1 MLISRLAAFGLLAL
15 IAVPAHAGFVSLEGD
30 PPDYDFLSPKVCCV
44 DVAAGNMLA
53 YLARHKKGVKD
64 TLKDPKTEQEDFH
77 KRYDPEF
84 KSPDAASADQAKSA
98 WEKTLADK
106 GLEGSVKLFRTR
118 DLKYETLV
126 KEWKDDEIIMLLMSS
141 GSGVGHAVFLW
152 GLDDDPKAEKPEIS
166 VVDPNVHPNTDQ
178 TIDGKA
184 TKSKGTASKVALTIG
199 TDAGGLPEWRIT
211 TPGGPYR
218 YPEDPEFEYTW
229 AAQAYRITAFISV
242 SDVGKIPVPGVAL
255 LLAPGLLILVAMR
268 RRSRCSGP

>member
-15 IAVPAHAGFVSLEGD
+15 LAIPARADFVSLEGD
-30 PPDYDFLSPKVCCV
+30 PPDYDYLSTTICCV

-53 YLARHKKGVKD
+53 YLARHKKRVKD

-84 KSPDAASADQAKSA
+84 KSPGSATADQAKSA

-106 GLEGSVKLFRTR
+106 GLEGSVKLFRTG
-118 DLKYETLV
+118 DLSYETLV

-141 GSGVGHAVFLW
+141 GGRIGHAVFLW
-152 GLDDDPKAEKPEIS
+152 GLDDDPKAAEPEIS

-178 TIDGKA
+178 NVDGKA
-184 TKSKGTASKVALTIG
+184 TKSKGTASKVKLAIG
-199 TDAGGLPEWRIT
+199 KDGAGLPEWRIT

-218 YPEDPEFEYTW
+218 YPEDPEFEYAW
-229 AAQAYRITAFISV
+229 PAQAYRITAFISV
-242 SDVGKIPVPGVAL
+242 SDVGTIPVPGAL
-255 LLAPGLLILVAMR
+255 LLLGPAVVVLLVKRHL
-268 RRSRCSGP
+268 G